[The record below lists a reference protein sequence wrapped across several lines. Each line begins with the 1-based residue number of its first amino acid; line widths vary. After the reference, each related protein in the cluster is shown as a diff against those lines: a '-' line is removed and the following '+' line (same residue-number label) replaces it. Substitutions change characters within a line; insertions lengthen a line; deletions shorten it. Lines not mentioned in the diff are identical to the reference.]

1 MFVSRVKNNKR
12 CSYMANLRYVHD
24 GDCEPG
30 NDVIQNVLL
39 PVILWQPAQDGNCK
53 ARKEG
58 FPTLNQV
65 IQH

>member
-1 MFVSRVKNNKR
+1 
-12 CSYMANLRYVHD
+12 MANLRYVHD